1 MSVLCF
7 HFHASFSLLRETGLL
22 WEMDRQKIFLRMS
35 YDIDA
40 HHWDWPSLETKKME
54 ITTPDNF
61 VKGKKSL
68 RYVTWKTIYTVTQIN
83 SF

>member
-1 MSVLCF
+1 MILM
-7 HFHASFSLLRETGLL
+7 LTT
-22 WEMDRQKIFLRMS
+22 
-35 YDIDA
+35 
-40 HHWDWPSLETKKME
+40 DWPSLETKKME

-61 VKGKKSL
+61 IKGKKSL